1 MIYLDHNSTTPVD
14 PQVLEVMIPFFTTYY
29 GNAAS
34 IDHDPGHEAQRAVE
48 HARTQ
53 IANLIGSRSEE
64 IVFTSGATESD
75 NIAIFGVAERYA
87 DKGKHII
94 TSATEHKAVLD
105 SCAQL
110 EKRGFTVTYLPV
122 DEYGQVRIADIE
134 AAITPQTILVTI
146 MYANNEIGTL
156 APIKEIGRITRAKG
170 IVFHTDAT
178 QAVGHV
184 PINVDD
190 LNIDLM
196 SMSAHKMYGP
206 KGVGALFVRRRTP
219 RVKVAPIIFGG
230 GHEKGMRS
238 GTLNVPG
245 IAGFGKAAELS
256 GKLMTEE
263 SKRYQEFTQYMMNTL
278 MGTIDGVRLNGHAT
292 ARLPNNLNVSIANIE
307 SKSLI
312 VQLKELAVSTGSA
325 CTSASVEPS
334 HVIMALGFGESRA
347 HSAIRMGWG
356 RFTTMQEVIRA
367 GEILVDAIQRVQKLN
382 I

>member
-1 MIYLDHNSTTPVD
+1 
-14 PQVLEVMIPFFTTYY
+14 
-29 GNAAS
+29 
-34 IDHDPGHEAQRAVE
+34 
-48 HARTQ
+48 
-53 IANLIGSRSEE
+53 
-64 IVFTSGATESD
+64 
-75 NIAIFGVAERYA
+75 
-87 DKGKHII
+87 
-94 TSATEHKAVLD
+94 
-105 SCAQL
+105 
-110 EKRGFTVTYLPV
+110 VTYLPV
-122 DEYGQVRIADIE
+122 DEYGQVRIADVE
-134 AAITPQTILVTI
+134 AAITPQTILVSI

-184 PINVDD
+184 PINVDE

-219 RVKVAPIIFGG
+219 RVKVAPIMFGG

-256 GKLMTEE
+256 GKLMAEE

-278 MGTIDGVRLNGHAT
+278 MGAIDGVRLNGHTT